1 MEHNSLKKSIV
12 AGISIA
18 ALSVVVS
25 SISIAQQPKNIEL
38 SIDNEH
44 LKLETS
50 AKSVAQV
57 LEDIGYNFIE
67 GSKINYDLKDK
78 IENDMVIDIDT
89 EKKVNFS
96 NGGHLVSV
104 TTFADTVGDLL
115 KEENIELDKDDIVS
129 PAKETNLKKVNT
141 VTVDYYKEETFTKK
155 EAIKFD
161 VKTTPTMNLEYG
173 QKKVTTKGV
182 NGEKTLT
189 FAKTFKNGKLLETN
203 KVDEKVSKKPV
214 TQEVLVGRKLIE
226 DETIDNKTITKE
238 NSSMYKGET
247 EVIQEGQTGL
257 IRSIFKFDGKNKSLV
272 SREKIRSAKNRV
284 VEVGTK
290 SRPVIARTSSSSDSA
305 SSSSSLY
312 SLGDLT
318 FQGVI
323 NWGGYKYT
331 YYSQS
336 VLPGPGLSIPGRH
349 VNAGGFVADADGYIV
364 LANDR
369 PKGTVLPTPF
379 GYMGK
384 VYDRGTYGNHIDVYT
399 R

>member
-1 MEHNSLKKSIV
+1 MEYNNLKKSIV

-44 LKLETS
+44 LKIETS

-67 GSKINYDLKDK
+67 GSKINHKLEDK
-78 IENDMVIDIDT
+78 IDDDMVIDIDT
-89 EKKVNFS
+89 EKKINFS
-96 NGGHLVSV
+96 NGGKLVNV

-115 KEENIELDKDDIVS
+115 KEEKIELDEDDIVS
-129 PAKETNLKKVNT
+129 PAKDTSLKKVDT

-161 VKTTPTMNLEYG
+161 VKNTPTMDLEYG
-173 QKKVTTKGV
+173 DKKVSTKGV
-182 NGEKTLT
+182 NGEKTIT

-203 KVDEKVSKKPV
+203 KISEKVSKKPV
-214 TQEVLVGRKLIE
+214 TQQVLVGRKLIE
-226 DETIDNKTITKE
+226 DETIDNETITRN
-238 NSSMYKGET
+238 NSSMYKGES

-257 IRSIFKFDGKNKSLV
+257 IRSIFKYDGKNKKLI
-272 SREKIRSAKNRV
+272 SREKIRSAKNRI

-290 SRPVIARTSSSSDSA
+290 QKPVIAQTSYSSDS
-305 SSSSSLY
+305 SGSSSSLY

-323 NWGGYKYT
+323 NWSGYKYT